1 MREGQGNGDD
11 REEEAEAGRTG
22 DTVAVA
28 LCDAPIFVSGVHQD
42 DVDRVEPEMHV
53 TTSTRLIG
61 VNMSLLTLTT
71 LLQLP
76 ARDQG
81 KMGGGDK

>member
-1 MREGQGNGDD
+1 MIEGQVNGDD

-42 DVDRVEPEMHV
+42 DVDRVEPGMHV
-53 TTSTRLIG
+53 TTSTRL
-61 VNMSLLTLTT
+61 
-71 LLQLP
+71 
-76 ARDQG
+76 
-81 KMGGGDK
+81 